1 MTVAKRISA
10 IAGALI
16 TLTTLGSLTPSLANE
31 ISAKSAIEANSAVDQ
46 ISTTV
51 ASLSRLTSYLGA
63 VVAEVG
69 TVSKREIAVGQQ
81 YRCLAQAV
89 YFEAR
94 GESDAG
100 QRAVAHVVLNRVKD
114 RRYPQTVCGV
124 VFQNEHLKNRCQF
137 SFACD
142 GRSDRP
148 HDITAWRR
156 SLEVALQTLAGVGED
171 VTNASTHYH
180 ARYVAPTWAPALV
193 ETARVGQHIF
203 YRENGRAAAV
213 RSSN

>member
-1 MTVAKRISA
+1 MAKRISA
-10 IAGALI
+10 IAGVLI
-16 TLTTLGSLTPSLANE
+16 TLTTLGVLTPSLASE
-31 ISAKSAIEANSAVDQ
+31 IPTNPDVEAGSAVSQ

-51 ASLSRLTSYLGA
+51 ASLTRLKSYFGA
-63 VVAEVG
+63 VTAEVG
-69 TVSKREIAVGQQ
+69 NVSKREIAVGQQ

-94 GESDAG
+94 GESVAG
-100 QRAVAHVVLNRVKD
+100 QRAVAYVVLNRVKD

-148 HDITAWRR
+148 HDIAAWRR

-171 VTNASTHYH
+171 VTKASTHYH
-180 ARYVAPTWAPALV
+180 ARYVAPTWAPTLV

-203 YRENGRAAAV
+203 YRDKGRTAQALHAA
-213 RSSN
+213 N

>member
-1 MTVAKRISA
+1 MAKRISA
-10 IAGALI
+10 IAGVLI
-16 TLTTLGSLTPSLANE
+16 TLTSLGALTPLFASE
-31 ISAKSAIEANSAVDQ
+31 IPSKPGVEAGSAVSQ
-46 ISTTV
+46 LSTTV
-51 ASLSRLTSYLGA
+51 AGLTRLKSYFGA
-63 VVAEVG
+63 VAAEVG
-69 TVSKREIAVGQQ
+69 NVSKREIAVGQQ

-94 GESDAG
+94 GESVAG

-148 HDITAWRR
+148 HDIAAWRR

-180 ARYVAPTWAPALV
+180 ARYVAPMWAPALV

-203 YRENGRAAAV
+203 YRENGRAARHAQAA
-213 RSSN
+213 N

>member
-1 MTVAKRISA
+1 MAKQISA
-10 IAGALI
+10 IAGALL
-16 TLTTLGSLTPSLANE
+16 TLTAFGALTPLSASEISQNSVVEAATPLAKASTTMASLTRLTGYF
-31 ISAKSAIEANSAVDQ
+31 SAV
-46 ISTTV
+46 
-51 ASLSRLTSYLGA
+51 A
-63 VVAEVG
+63 AEVG
-69 TVSKREIAVGQQ
+69 TVSKREIAVGKQ

-114 RRYPQTVCGV
+114 RRYPQSVCGV

-148 HDITAWRR
+148 HDIAAWRR

-171 VTNASTHYH
+171 VTKASTHYH
-180 ARYVAPTWAPALV
+180 ARYVAPTWAPTLV

-203 YRENGRAAAV
+203 YRDKGRTAQALHAA
-213 RSSN
+213 N